1 MLLDTLKA
9 DLVTAMK
16 GRNTVAVDTIRFLL
30 SAIRNAAIAK
40 YGAESD
46 TALMDQDVIDVIK
59 KQVKTHKES
68 VEAFT
73 SAGRLELVAKE
84 QGELD
89 VLLAYVPAEI
99 SDEELKNLLA
109 PIISSPET
117 NFGLLMKQAMQ
128 LVSGKADG
136 SRVSSLLK
144 SLRST

>member
-16 GRNTVAVDTIRFLL
+16 SHDAVKVDTLRFLL

-40 YGAESD
+40 YGAASD
-46 TALMDQDVIDVIK
+46 TALTDGDVMDTIK

-73 SAGRLELVAKE
+73 TAGRSELVSKE

-89 VLLAYVPAEI
+89 VLSAYVPAEM
-99 SDEELKNLLA
+99 SDEALKTLLA
-109 PIISSPET
+109 PVVASGET
-117 NFGLLMKQAMQ
+117 NFGLLMRNAMQ
-128 LVSGKADG
+128 AVAGKADG
-136 SRVSSLLK
+136 GRVSLMLK
-144 SLRST
+144 TLISK